1 MQSDVGRVEDLRGVV
16 VMRLRARRGELEDAI
31 FARVSGGAF
40 APPGGSGSSGAQD
53 AEYVAGLRAAVG
65 AAVGYGLE
73 GIERGEER
81 VGPVPVAVSEQARR
95 AARVGVSLETVL
107 RRYVVGHTLLE
118 AFVMDEAERG
128 EDDWSP
134 LTPPTRRGVLKAALR
149 AQASV
154 LDRLLREITVA
165 YGDELA
171 RAGRSPE
178 RRRYELVRGLID
190 GEPVESAGLDYELEG
205 WHLGVIATGAGA
217 ALLVRELA
225 VGVDRRLLSLA
236 QGERSVWAWLGG
248 RERLMVADVE
258 RFIGIGSP
266 PPMVLALG
274 EPAQGLEGWR
284 LTHRQAQAALVVALR
299 RNGIPQDR
307 IPPAQGVMLT
317 RYGDVALL
325 AGALKDEALARAL
338 LEIYIA
344 PLDDGRGGGPVL
356 RATLRAYLAAEGSVS
371 SAAAALGVVRRT
383 VENRLGTIEQ
393 RLGRSLHPCP
403 AELEVALELDELAA
417 SPGSPEISNIGEI
430 VA

>member
-1 MQSDVGRVEDLRGVV
+1 MQNDVGRVEDLRGVV
-16 VMRLRARRGELEDAI
+16 VARLHARRGELKDAI

-40 APPGGSGSSGAQD
+40 GPAGGQD

-134 LTPPTRRGVLKAALR
+134 LTLPSRRGVLKVALR

-178 RRRYELVRGLID
+178 RRCYELVRGLIE
-190 GEPVESAGLDYELEG
+190 GEAVEGAGLDYELEG
-205 WHLGVIATGAGA
+205 WHLGVIATGDGA

-225 VGVDRRLLSLA
+225 VGLDRRLLSLA
-236 QGERSVWAWLGG
+236 QGERSVWAWLGEG
-248 RERLMVADVE
+248 ERFTGADVE
-258 RFIGIGSP
+258 RFIVGIGSHP
-266 PPMVLALG
+266 PVVLALG
-274 EPAQGLEGWR
+274 EPAWGLEGWR
-284 LTHRQAQAALVVALR
+284 LTHRQAQAALMVALR
-299 RNGIPQDR
+299 RNGS
-307 IPPAQGVMLT
+307 PP
-317 RYGDVALL
+317 
-325 AGALKDEALARAL
+325 
-338 LEIYIA
+338 
-344 PLDDGRGGGPVL
+344 RG
-356 RATLRAYLAAEGSVS
+356 
-371 SAAAALGVVRRT
+371 
-383 VENRLGTIEQ
+383 
-393 RLGRSLHPCP
+393 
-403 AELEVALELDELAA
+403 
-417 SPGSPEISNIGEI
+417 
-430 VA
+430 